1 MLWSYDID
9 RVYIVPDAK
18 NKEEEF
24 MPRGREKDRDLR
36 KKHRKNKDRLK
47 ALERDQRTKKAK

>member
-1 MLWSYDID
+1 
-9 RVYIVPDAK
+9 
-18 NKEEEF
+18 

-47 ALERDQRTKKAK
+47 ALERERRTKKAK

>member
-1 MLWSYDID
+1 
-9 RVYIVPDAK
+9 
-18 NKEEEF
+18 

-47 ALERDQRTKKAK
+47 ALERNRQTKKGKS